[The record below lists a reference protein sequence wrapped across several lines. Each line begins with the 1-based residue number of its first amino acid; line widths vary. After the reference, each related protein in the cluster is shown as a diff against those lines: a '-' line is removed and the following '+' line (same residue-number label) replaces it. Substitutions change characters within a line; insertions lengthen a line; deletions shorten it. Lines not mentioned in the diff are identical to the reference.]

1 MLMVRPWKL
10 LCATT
15 ILAWPGGTPLTSVPH
30 LRATLMPLSTASAP
44 VFIGS
49 TMPLPQSRARSR
61 QNLPRRSEW
70 KARLTRVTVSSCAC
84 AVARIS
90 GFPWPKFTAE

>member
-61 QNLPRRSEW
+61 QNLPRRSGVEGP
-70 KARLTRVTVSSCAC
+70 AHQGHGVELCVRRREDLGVP
-84 AVARIS
+84 VAEVHR
-90 GFPWPKFTAE
+90 